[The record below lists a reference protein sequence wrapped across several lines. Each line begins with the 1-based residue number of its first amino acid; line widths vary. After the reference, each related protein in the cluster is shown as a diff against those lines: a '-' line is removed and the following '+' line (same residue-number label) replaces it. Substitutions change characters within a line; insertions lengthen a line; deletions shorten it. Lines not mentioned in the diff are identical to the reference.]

1 METNSLTP
9 TQKLLME
16 RRERLMAL
24 SRAYRTDPAFRAR
37 CEENPRAV
45 LAEEGVVLPPGMEV
59 RFVADTADTVH
70 VAMPVDPN
78 IPLSE
83 EELAMAGGGKRRIHT
98 DSDGR
103 QYQLRWNPER
113 MMFEHDYNV

>member
-1 METNSLTP
+1 MKTNSLTP

-16 RRERLMAL
+16 RWERLMAL

-37 CEENPRAV
+37 CEEDPRAV
-45 LAEEGVVLPPGMEV
+45 LAEVGVVLPPGMEV

-70 VAMPVDPN
+70 VAIPVDPN
-78 IPLSE
+78 TPLSE
-83 EELAMAGGGKRRIHT
+83 EELAMAGGGKRRVHT
-98 DSDGR
+98 DSYGQ

-113 MMFEHDYNV
+113 KMFEHDYNV